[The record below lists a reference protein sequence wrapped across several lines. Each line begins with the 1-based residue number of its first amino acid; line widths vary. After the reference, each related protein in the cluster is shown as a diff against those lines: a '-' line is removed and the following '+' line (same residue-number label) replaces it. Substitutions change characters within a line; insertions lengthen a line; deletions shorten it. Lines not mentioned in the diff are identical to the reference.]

1 MLSKLLAYLGNP
13 TDVRSLAA
21 IILGILVTVVG
32 HQSSLV
38 TAVVDGV
45 SGLVVSVDTLG
56 HHVSKKTSVVATTA
70 TDTSHVVKAISDAI
84 AKVAADT
91 APKV

>member
-56 HHVSKKTSVVATTA
+56 HHVAKRGSVVNTAA